1 MDSIISSVH
10 HRVENRILSGKLVI
24 NHINTLRVVISTMEE
39 LEEYR
44 NLKGEE
50 KKKVVIAVC
59 NKIFIQY
66 LNTGMNEEEL
76 SETIEAIIE
85 VSKGV
90 YMINNKLKKMK
101 RLCCKK

>member
-1 MDSIISSVH
+1 MDSVISSVH
-10 HRVENRILSGKLVI
+10 HRVENRILSGQLVI
-24 NHINTLRVVISTMEE
+24 NHINTMRVIISIMEE

-44 NLKGEE
+44 NLKGED
-50 KKKVVIAVC
+50 KKKIAIVVS

-85 VSKGV
+85 ISRGV
-90 YMINNKLKKMK
+90 YLINNKLKKMK
-101 RLCCKK
+101 KLCCKS